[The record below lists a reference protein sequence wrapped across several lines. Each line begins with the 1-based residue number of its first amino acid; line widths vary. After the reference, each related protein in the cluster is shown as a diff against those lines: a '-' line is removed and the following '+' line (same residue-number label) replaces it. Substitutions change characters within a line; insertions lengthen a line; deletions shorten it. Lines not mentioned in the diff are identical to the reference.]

1 MSTIRRAAPA
11 ADSISGAR
19 ARLALLALAGLV
31 AAAGPATVH
40 AALAPTPVAQTA
52 PTAKSGDKSGDKPAV
67 KPAAGAPSAGADDAC
82 TRAHDLYRQ
91 GQHAAARPAL
101 EACLKSGGDQLET
114 LLPLTV
120 IALEGNDPTQA
131 LGYAERAVALAPA
144 DAEAM
149 YWHGRALLAAGRKTE
164 AKAEWERAL
173 QQDSWHLGVLEG
185 MARLAMADGNPT
197 QAYQFLM
204 QMRQRGVDQAWL
216 HRLLADIAA
225 GKGLWPQALGHLQD
239 ALSLEPDNAADWLSA
254 SQLAIVA
261 GDHTRAVEY
270 GRRAVGLVPD
280 AASLGGLGEAFFA
293 AEQVDSSLVYLR
305 RAVAVGG
312 ASSRTRFNLANA
324 LEVAGLTD
332 EAGQRFREF
341 LKTEP
346 NDPVGHFNYAIHL
359 QKQGQL
365 EAALAEDERALALD
379 GRMLTAAVV
388 RVQILEDLGR
398 WDAAL
403 AGVADLKKRD
413 PDSLAELNAWE
424 ARLTQ
429 ARDGVRDAQ
438 AEGKLHLLH
447 MVLNDRALLAKVTAE
462 LAKGTDFG
470 SLVVQYSSGPG
481 AARGG
486 DIGWIKAD
494 EMVEPLRTAILR
506 LQPGETSPP
515 IESKGLI
522 HLFKRLP

>member
-1 MSTIRRAAPA
+1 MSNIRPDIRSGDPRARRPGRGATAAVALSLIAMSLITLACTVPAAAAPAPGRAGAAAAAVPPAGTAAPA
-11 ADSISGAR
+11 AD
-19 ARLALLALAGLV
+19 
-31 AAAGPATVH
+31 P
-40 AALAPTPVAQTA
+40 
-52 PTAKSGDKSGDKPAV
+52 
-67 KPAAGAPSAGADDAC
+67 C
-82 TRAHDLYRQ
+82 TRGHDLYRQ
-91 GQHAAARPAL
+91 GHHEAARPAL
-101 EACLKSGGDQLET
+101 LECLGTGGDKLDV

-120 IALEGNDPTQA
+120 IALEADDPGQA
-131 LGYAERAVALAPA
+131 LDFAGRAVTVAPD

-149 YWHGRALLAAGRKTE
+149 YWHGRALLANGRRDE
-164 AKAEWERAL
+164 ARAEWVKAL
-173 QQDSWHLGVLEG
+173 QQDAWHLGVLEG
-185 MARLAMADGNPT
+185 LARLAMADGNPT

-225 GKGLWPQALGHLQD
+225 GKGLWPQALAHLQD

-261 GDHTRAVEY
+261 GDDARAVEY
-270 GRRAVGLVPD
+270 GRHAVALQPD

-305 RAVAVGG
+305 RAVAVGD

-324 LEVAGLTD
+324 LEVAGLTE

-341 LKTEP
+341 LKAEP

-359 QKQGQL
+359 QKDGQL

-379 GRMLTAAVV
+379 PKMLTAAVV
-388 RVQILEDLGR
+388 RVQILEDLTR
-398 WDAAL
+398 WDQAL
-403 AGVADLKKRD
+403 AGVAELKKRD

-424 ARLTQ
+424 LRLTQ
-429 ARDGVRDAQ
+429 ARDGVRTAE
-438 AEGKLHLLH
+438 AEGKFHLLH

-462 LAKGTDFG
+462 LARGADFA
-470 SLVVQYSSGPG
+470 SLVVQYSTGPA

-486 DIGWIKAD
+486 DIGWVRAED
-494 EMVEPLRTAILR
+494 MVEPLRTAILR